1 MIKSYIASSLLAA
14 IVLAYIFYLI
24 MVRKKNIISLALILF
39 VVSVGFVILT
49 ITLSANMESIIED
62 SKANIEVFKGAY
74 ISADEDDERSMAGFK
89 GVEFEITFSSLL
101 ARSPLAIFSTLFRPF
116 LWESNKL
123 IMLFS
128 SLESFLILIATIYIL
143 ILCRISKFFYYIF
156 ADPFL
161 LFSIVFTL
169 LLGIIIGFSTFNFG
183 TLVRYRLPILPFYF
197 FFLISIYTKQ
207 AERKLL
213 KH

>member
-1 MIKSYIASSLLAA
+1 MLLHVSQRSTQAKTISPVMMAKSSSAMSRPFRLWRLIHIEAIWSGDAQLYLLYMIKSYIASSLLAA

-123 IMLFS
+123 ILLFS
-128 SLESFLILIATIYIL
+128 SLESFLILIATI
-143 ILCRISKFFYYIF
+143 
-156 ADPFL
+156 
-161 LFSIVFTL
+161 
-169 LLGIIIGFSTFNFG
+169 
-183 TLVRYRLPILPFYF
+183 
-197 FFLISIYTKQ
+197 
-207 AERKLL
+207 
-213 KH
+213 